1 MGGGATGMKAAS
13 GGNAV
18 CVPLARGGG
27 RKREPWG
34 CVSLVA
40 GEKSGN
46 RAALLGGDLVR
57 GFARMLRMMY
67 LCAEFNITR
76 YEIETNGCDAGA
88 SLSVDGRKGTRGA
101 EADCGNLYGRNEQ
114 GDLFLSVR

>member
-1 MGGGATGMKAAS
+1 MF
-13 GGNAV
+13 
-18 CVPLARGGG
+18 PLLEEAGESESRGGG
-27 RKREPWG
+27 
-34 CVSLVA
+34 VSSVAGEKSGNRAGVSSVA

-46 RAALLGGDLVR
+46 RAALLGGDLLR
-57 GFARMLRMMY
+57 GFARMLRLMY
-67 LCAEFNITR
+67 LCDELNITR

-101 EADCGNLYGRNEQ
+101 EADCGNLYGRNER

>member
-1 MGGGATGMKAAS
+1 MRFVFPLLEEAGESESRGGAS
-13 GGNAV
+13 
-18 CVPLARGGG
+18 LRLRE
-27 RKREPWG
+27 RKG
-34 CVSLVA
+34 
-40 GEKSGN
+40 GN
-46 RAALLGGDLVR
+46 RAAPPGGDLLR
-57 GFARMLRMMY
+57 GFARMLRLMY
-67 LCAEFNITR
+67 LCDELNITR